1 MKSYLSKPEGKNLL
15 SVLISVFI
23 LVTVYSISQSSVVLY
38 TLNKEYQNLYYAIKN
53 NITDT
58 RSQTKPVAD
67 DIIVLEIDDKTL
79 KVDKENLDKAKEL
92 NPNIDRGE
100 FLWRFPF
107 DRKAYAPVIKRLHEA
122 GAAVVAFDIIFT
134 EETNLKSD
142 SIMRKAIKDADNV
155 LIGSFFT
162 PDGTFNKSIFAEEI
176 KATWFFTPM
185 RDEVNEVVYSIRPF
199 TRAIT
204 NEIVDHFSFS
214 ILKYY
219 LGVKNINSDDYYY
232 QLTRKRFIP
241 YASPGSKDIL
251 INYVNYKKFRN
262 NKVSFID
269 VYDEKRFEE
278 LKQYKDFSGK
288 IVLIWITITWNKDI
302 FNTPNGTDY
311 GVYVHANMINTV
323 LKWQFLSYFNETYE
337 WLLIFLL
344 IIISV
349 YFNLS
354 RSGIVLI
361 FSNIAVFSIFLL
373 IFPIAVIYSTNLIIN
388 FPTELIFAL
397 FLSLVSSNI
406 IKYII
411 ENRHKQK
418 LSKALWEYVSKDI
431 ATEIL
436 SWAGKVNLEGE
447 NKRIAIFFSDI
458 EWFTTISE
466 KFSPEDL
473 VHFLREYLGDMSNI
487 ILDERWFINKYEWD
501 AIMALWGVFS
511 DAHVLDSYRA
521 CKSALAQQKKLK
533 TLNIEWSKRGF
544 SEIKARIG
552 INTGS
557 AIIWNIG
564 AEGRK
569 MEFTALWDSV
579 NLASRLEGVNKF
591 YWTYICVS
599 EETYNEVNDKFI
611 FRYLDKIRVKWKNL
625 PIKIYEL
632 ICFAEENYHKELYSD
647 FEKAIRLYEWRKFAE
662 AETIFSMLAQVWDK
676 PSKTYLERCKMY
688 IKNPPKDY
696 WDGVWT
702 MDSK

>member
-1 MKSYLSKPEGKNLL
+1 MKSYLSKPEGKNIL
-15 SVLISVFI
+15 SVLISIFI
-23 LVTVYSISQSSVVLY
+23 LVTVYTLSQSSVVLY

-53 NITDT
+53 NISDT
-58 RSQTKPVAD
+58 RSHTDTVAE
-67 DIIVLEIDDKTL
+67 DILVLEIDDKTL
-79 KVDKENLDKAKEL
+79 KVDKANLDKAKET
-92 NPNIDRGE
+92 NPNVDRSE
-100 FLWRFPF
+100 FLGRFPF
-107 DRKAYAPVIKRLHEA
+107 DRKAYAPVIKRLQEA
-122 GAAVVAFDIIFT
+122 WAAVIAFDIIFT
-134 EETNLKSD
+134 EETTQESD
-142 SIMRKAIKDADNV
+142 NQMRAAIKQADNV

-162 PDGTFNKSIFAEEI
+162 PDGTFNKSIYSDEI
-176 KATWFFTPM
+176 KATGFFTPM
-185 RDEVNEVVYSIRPF
+185 RDEVNEIVYSIRPF
-199 TRAIT
+199 TYSVWK
-204 NEIVDHFSFS
+204 ELVDHFSFS

-219 LGVKNINSDDYYY
+219 LWVKNINSDDYYY

-278 LKQYKDFSGK
+278 LQQYKDFNGK

-311 GVYVHANMINTV
+311 WVYVHANMINTV
-323 LKWQFLSYFNETYE
+323 LKWQFLSYFNEFYE
-337 WLLIFLL
+337 WFLIFLL

-354 RSGIVLI
+354 RSWVVLI

-436 SWAGKVNLEGE
+436 SGAWKVNLEWE

-473 VHFLREYLGDMSNI
+473 VHFLREYLWDMSNI
-487 ILDERWFINKYEWD
+487 ILDERGFINKYEWD

-511 DAHVLDSYRA
+511 EAHVLDSYRA
-521 CKSALAQQKKLK
+521 CKSALIQQRALNKLNVEWK
-533 TLNIEWSKRGF
+533 TRGF

-557 AIIWNIG
+557 AIIWNIW

-579 NLASRLEGVNKF
+579 NLASRLEWVNKF

-599 EETYNEVNDKFI
+599 EETYNDVKDKFI

-625 PIKIYEL
+625 PIKIFEL
-632 ICFAEENYHKELYSD
+632 ICFSEETYHKERYND
-647 FEKAIRLYEWRKFAE
+647 FEKAIHLYGKRNFSE
-662 AETIFSMLAQVWDK
+662 AKTIFTMLMQVGDK
-676 PSKTYLERCKMY
+676 PSKTYLERCEMY
-688 IKNPPKDY
+688 IKNPPNDD